1 MHAVLEAA
9 ARCKMPWS
17 CSTGVNIFYEVAGEG
32 PPLVL
37 LHANPFDHTM
47 WLYQVARFS
56 RRYTVV
62 APDLRGYGRSDKPET
77 SFTFADMANDVLSVI
92 RDCGYEQIALAGVSI
107 GATLALSIA
116 LDQPALV
123 RALVL
128 VGGEAGNPPVFSR
141 LADDYAA
148 RPLAEQR
155 RDHMRMIAD
164 TDFAHGALGRYLLE
178 AALEN
183 TPELSGK
190 AIAQIFRARAEVDLR
205 TRLGELTVPILVLNG
220 ATDVSLES
228 GRYTASRVPGAIH
241 RIVPDAGHL
250 CCLENPAAFDRAVLD
265 FLDGQAM
272 GRA

>member
-1 MHAVLEAA
+1 
-9 ARCKMPWS
+9 MPWS
-17 CSTGVNIFYEVAGEG
+17 RSNGIRIFYEVAGEG

-47 WLYQVARFS
+47 WLYQIAHFS

-77 SFTFADMANDVLSVI
+77 QFDFADMANDIVGVVND
-92 RDCGYEQIALAGVSI
+92 RGFERVALVGCSI
-107 GATLALSIA
+107 GATLALSLA
-116 LDQPALV
+116 LDHPALV
-123 RALVL
+123 RALIL
-128 VGGEAGNPPVFSR
+128 VGGEAGNPPVFAR

-155 RDHMRMIAD
+155 RAHMRLIAD
-164 TDFAHGALGRYLLE
+164 PGFAESALGAYLLE
-178 AALEN
+178 AALET
-183 TPELSGK
+183 TPQLSGR
-190 AIAQIFRARAEVDLR
+190 AIARIFRARTAVDLR
-205 TRLGELTVPILVLNG
+205 ARLGAVAVPTLVVNG

-228 GRYTASRVPGAIH
+228 GRFTASRIPGAVH

-250 CCLENPAAFDRAVLD
+250 CCLENPAAFDSAVLD
-265 FLDGQAM
+265 FLDGQAL